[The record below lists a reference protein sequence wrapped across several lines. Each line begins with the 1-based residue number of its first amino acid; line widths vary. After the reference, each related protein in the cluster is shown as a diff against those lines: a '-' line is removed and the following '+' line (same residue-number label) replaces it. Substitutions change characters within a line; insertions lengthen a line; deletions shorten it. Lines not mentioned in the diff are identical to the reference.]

1 MKIDEIRKLLHA
13 ARFQPFKIHVAD
25 GRTLQVPHPDF
36 VALTGNNRTLI
47 VTSTGKP
54 SFTLVDI
61 PLITQLEV
69 EGSPETV

>member
-1 MKIDEIRKLLHA
+1 MKIEEIRRLLRA
-13 ARFQPFKIHVAD
+13 APFQPFKIHVAD